1 MRSGVIVK
9 KVGMTRVFTDKGEHV
24 PVTVLHL
31 DKCQVVAQRT
41 IEKDGYLAVQLGV
54 GAQKAQRVTQPM
66 RGHFAKANVEPK
78 RKLQEFRV
86 SKENLLEVG
95 DMAACTLAREERQLL
110 ESALGEAGPAVIA
123 SIQVFAFDQALN
135 ELRNATEELAGA
147 GSGS

>member
-1 MRSGVIVK
+1 MRRAVAS
-9 KVGMTRVFTDKGEHV
+9 KVAETLQAPIDQNRARE
-24 PVTVLHL
+24 VLL
-31 DKCQVVAQRT
+31 R
-41 IEKDGYLAVQLGV
+41 L
-54 GAQKAQRVTQPM
+54 
-66 RGHFAKANVEPK
+66 
-78 RKLQEFRV
+78 
-86 SKENLLEVG
+86 ENLLEVG